1 LGIILVMVKIFVGG
15 IPFNIEEIE
24 LVQLI
29 AIYGEVCTIKIVR
42 DKKTQKSKGYA
53 FIEMANLEG
62 AENAIEALDGSTMGA
77 KQLNLNLVK
86 EEPAK
91 SPPPAVATPN
101 PVYKKVEVSAGVVK
115 KKRQRKIV

>member
-24 LVQLI
+24 LVQLV

-53 FIEMANLEG
+53 FLEMANLEA
-62 AENAIEALDGSTMGA
+62 AENAIEALDGSTFGA

-86 EEPAK
+86 AEPPKTA
-91 SPPPAVATPN
+91 PPVVPTSN
-101 PVYKKVEVSAGVVK
+101 PIYKKVEAPGAAVK